1 MRIKQDLVP
10 LPDNAIEVIDLFC
23 YEEFS
28 DSEDDEPEP
37 EPELRIDFCTC
48 YCTYCKTPWFLNGIF
63 RFRSCL

>member
-37 EPELRIDFCTC
+37 EPELRIDFV
-48 YCTYCKTPWFLNGIF
+48 PVIAPIVRRHG
-63 RFRSCL
+63 S